1 MTPKEYVTQFRMGQE
16 NYEFSREEFMQEFS
30 KDFLDCFQKLPKMPE
45 DSKYGGVPTYSRF
58 KGIISEFQTKFWKIS
73 DLKPGKNLTQGLWRA
88 FYAITVIPTREKYY
102 PDLHRK
108 IMARRNNNPK

>member
-30 KDFLDCFQKLPKMPE
+30 KDFLDCFQKLPKLPE

-73 DLKPGKNLTQGLWRA
+73 DLKPGKNLTKGLWRA

>member
-30 KDFLDCFQKLPKMPE
+30 KDFLDCFQKLPKLPE

-58 KGIISEFQTKFWKIS
+58 KGIISKFQAKFWKIS

>member
-30 KDFLDCFQKLPKMPE
+30 KDFLDCFQKLPKLPE

-58 KGIISEFQTKFWKIS
+58 KGIISEFQSKFWKIS
-73 DLKPGKNLTQGLWRA
+73 DLKPGKNLTQGLWKA

>member
-108 IMARRNNNPK
+108 IMARRNTNPK

>member
-30 KDFLDCFQKLPKMPE
+30 KDFLDCFQKLPKLPE

-58 KGIISEFQTKFWKIS
+58 KGIISEFQSKFWKIS

>member
-30 KDFLDCFQKLPKMPE
+30 KDFLDCFQKLPKLPE

-58 KGIISEFQTKFWKIS
+58 KGIISEFQAKFWKIS

-88 FYAITVIPTREKYY
+88 FYAITVIPTREKCY

>member
-73 DLKPGKNLTQGLWRA
+73 DLKPGKNLTQGLWKA

>member
-58 KGIISEFQTKFWKIS
+58 KGIVSEFQTKFWKIS